1 MGREL
6 FRLFRAYA
14 AGAEQ
19 GAGVAAYKVES
30 T

>member
-6 FRLFRAYA
+6 FRLFRTYA

-19 GAGVAAYKVES
+19 GAGVAAYKVE
-30 T
+30 